1 MAHRGRRVAAERK
14 TLLALRITLHAT
26 AAEPARQ
33 TRDRTKNHLSLRS
46 PATAEDFAFVS
57 LHLSPPHTSTITL
70 QAVSFRSLSLPL
82 RAFNVQS
89 TKFQKGF
96 PPPRCYPSQAQ
107 PCYPTIPNQNPIRST
122 HCWSVGVP
130 CPRARRPRNCIAK
143 SGGESL
149 MLKRQLKSL
158 SGRGRKKHFARLH
171 SPAPLSPRARCL
183 DFFSLNY
190 ACRRGSRTIII
201 SSRKPTFI

>member
-14 TLLALRITLHAT
+14 TLLALRITPRAT
-26 AAEPARQ
+26 AAEHAHKRGTAQ
-33 TRDRTKNHLSLRS
+33 RTILAYDPRRLLI
-46 PATAEDFAFVS
+46 FAFVS

-96 PPPRCYPSQAQ
+96 RPPRCYPSQAQ

-122 HCWSVGVP
+122 RCWSVGVP